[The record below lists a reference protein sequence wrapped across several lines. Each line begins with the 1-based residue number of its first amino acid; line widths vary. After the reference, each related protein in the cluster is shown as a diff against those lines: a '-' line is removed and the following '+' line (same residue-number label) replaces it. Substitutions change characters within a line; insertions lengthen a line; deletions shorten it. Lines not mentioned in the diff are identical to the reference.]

1 MIPKSSM
8 DRLQRKMK
16 QMISS
21 FELSAPKI
29 VQLKDR
35 EILKVLELENTTY
48 VLNKFHGGGKT
59 TSLIYYNN
67 NIVVL
72 K

>member
-1 MIPKSSM
+1 
-8 DRLQRKMK
+8 
-16 QMISS
+16 MISS

-48 VLNKFHGGGKT
+48 VLKKCHGGGKT

-67 NIVVL
+67 NIVIP

>member
-1 MIPKSSM
+1 
-8 DRLQRKMK
+8 
-16 QMISS
+16 MISS

-29 VQLKDR
+29 VQDKDR

-48 VLNKFHGGGKT
+48 VLKKFYGGGKT

-67 NIVVL
+67 NIVIP

>member
-1 MIPKSSM
+1 M
-8 DRLQRKMK
+8 DSLQRKTK

-29 VQLKDR
+29 VQDKDR
-35 EILKVLELENTTY
+35 EILKVLSLENTTY
-48 VLNKFHGGGKT
+48 VLKKFHGGGKT

-67 NIVVL
+67 DSVIP